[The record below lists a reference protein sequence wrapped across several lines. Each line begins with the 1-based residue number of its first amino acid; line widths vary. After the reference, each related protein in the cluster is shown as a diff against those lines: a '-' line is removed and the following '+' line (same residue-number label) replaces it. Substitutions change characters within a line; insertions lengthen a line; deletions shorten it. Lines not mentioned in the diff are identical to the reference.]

1 MVVFKAWVGVGG
13 GGVLLGSSLRSWWHG
28 GISLRLCRNNGATK
42 RIFSLQERPLVLLYF
57 IDASPNAIYNPL
69 NELFPEPRVGMKPHE
84 LAKPT
89 LLNTR
94 TTALHCT
101 EHNA

>member
-1 MVVFKAWVGVGG
+1 MVVFKAWAGVGG

-42 RIFSLQERPLVLLYF
+42 RIFSPSGEGPCLALPYRCKP
-57 IDASPNAIYNPL
+57 

-84 LAKPT
+84 PAKPIPKHE
-89 LLNTR
+89 NDSV
-94 TTALHCT
+94 ALHRT
-101 EHNA
+101 